1 MTQSI
6 WQRIVVRAGQALWHV
21 KGTLLIGAIVLGAAA
36 TYAFVYVPT
45 QSRAGT
51 SGASLLSSG
60 GSHDCADTVMSA
72 LAGSNETQQEA
83 AYQCMDTTFQQ
94 RVTPQQF
101 VSQLDRS
108 TTNRGP
114 ITKVARVGTYDSPAG
129 ATLVY
134 YAVDTN
140 NEQSLGFIVYLGPN
154 GKVLTIE

>member
-1 MTQSI
+1 MTESI
-6 WQRIVVRAGQALWHV
+6 WQRIVVRASQALWHV
-21 KGTLLIGAIVLGAAA
+21 KGTLLIGAVVLTGVAV
-36 TYAFVYVPT
+36 YAFMFVPA

-51 SGASLLSSG
+51 SAVSG
-60 GSHDCADTVMSA
+60 SAGHDCADTVMAA
-72 LAGSNETQQEA
+72 LAGSTETQQEA

-101 VSQLDRS
+101 VTQLDRS

-114 ITKVARVGTYDSPAG
+114 VTKVARVGTYDSPAG

-140 NEQSLGFIVYLGPN
+140 NDQSLGFIVYLGPN